1 MYIHIQ
7 YVLYMYLID
16 WCVIGVS
23 VSVCLVIHGVIHY
36 MFFSSCVAK
45 GLQHLRT
52 HNFIHRDIKPGNIM
66 RCQKP
71 DGR

>member
-1 MYIHIQ
+1 MELGLEMMPNQVVVFILNAICSKNLLFHI
-7 YVLYMYLID
+7 
-16 WCVIGVS
+16 
-23 VSVCLVIHGVIHY
+23 
-36 MFFSSCVAK
+36 FCVAK

-66 RCQKP
+66 RCQKV